1 MTVQELGTALS
12 AMYNNAPEGKKATSI
27 HLFGIKYAKIIQQ
40 EGHTAKSIIQ
50 SAKLGNGEKDYLSYA
65 TEITKGV
72 NLAAYVIEKSRIQAL
87 LDE

>member
-40 EGHTAKSIIQ
+40 EGHSVTDIIQ
-50 SAKLGNGEKDYLSYA
+50 NTKLSSSYG
-65 TEITKGV
+65 TEISKGI
-72 NLAAYVIEKSRIQAL
+72 NLAKYVIEKSRIQEL

>member
-40 EGHTAKSIIQ
+40 EGHSVADIIRNT
-50 SAKLGNGEKDYLSYA
+50 KLSSSYG
-65 TEITKGV
+65 TEISKGI
-72 NLAAYVIEKSRIQAL
+72 NLAKYVIEKSRIQEL